1 MTTIER
7 LQYIYDVIIVESR
20 LFDKDKHFE
29 HAIALAIDAIKNESK
44 YDEALADV
52 VIRLADTTEGFCE
65 LSCPIYNICVTEY
78 CYIQL
83 EQYYKRKWGI
93 KE

>member
-7 LQYIYDVIIVESR
+7 LQYIHDVLLVETG

-29 HAIALAIDAIKNESK
+29 HAILEAIKAIENESK
-44 YDEALADV
+44 YDEALSDV
-52 VIRLADTTEGFCE
+52 IVRLADTTENFCE
-65 LSCPIYNICVTEY
+65 VSCPIHNSCTTDY

-83 EQYYKRKWGI
+83 ERYYKRKWGI
-93 KE
+93 KD